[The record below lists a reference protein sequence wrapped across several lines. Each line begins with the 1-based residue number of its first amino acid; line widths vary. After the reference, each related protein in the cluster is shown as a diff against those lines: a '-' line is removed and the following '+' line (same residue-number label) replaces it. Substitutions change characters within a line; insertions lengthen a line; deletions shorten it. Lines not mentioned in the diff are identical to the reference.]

1 MKNAWLID
9 LVMIYYTQDKQGGET
24 MPVYDTNKLSDA
36 QTVANKLTG
45 LPKEALLYIAGY
57 AEGCRDKPN
66 RKRRKKEQTNQ
77 DCRLQIDGE

>member
-1 MKNAWLID
+1 
-9 LVMIYYTQDKQGGET
+9 

-57 AEGCRDKPN
+57 AEGCRDRPT
-66 RKRRKKEQTNQ
+66 RKRRKGEKTN
-77 DCRLQIDGE
+77 GESDSSPMGGE

>member
-1 MKNAWLID
+1 
-9 LVMIYYTQDKQGGET
+9 

-45 LPKEALLYIAGY
+45 LPKEALPYIAGY

-66 RKRRKKEQTNQ
+66 RKRRKKEQTN
-77 DCRLQIDGE
+77 GEKEARP

>member
-1 MKNAWLID
+1 
-9 LVMIYYTQDKQGGET
+9 

-57 AEGCRDKPN
+57 AEGCRDKPT
-66 RKRRKKEQTNQ
+66 RKRRGEKTN
-77 DCRLQIDGE
+77 GESDSRPMGGE